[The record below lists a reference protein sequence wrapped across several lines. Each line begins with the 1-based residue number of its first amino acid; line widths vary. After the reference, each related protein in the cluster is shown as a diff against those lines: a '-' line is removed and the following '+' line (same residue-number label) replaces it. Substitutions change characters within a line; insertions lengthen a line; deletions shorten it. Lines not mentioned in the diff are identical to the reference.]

1 MAYELSKNQKGLV
14 IVYDILGREQ
24 MKIDLHSDNNKV
36 SINVSLLKQ
45 GLYTYKYLVN
55 NRQQITGKLLI
66 Q

>member
-1 MAYELSKNQKGLV
+1 
-14 IVYDILGREQ
+14 

-36 SINVSLLKQ
+36 SINVSSLRQ